1 MLGEYLDD
9 HNLSSLLKKER
20 KIFPCM
26 EERERWEAVPEAI
39 RNEILRMAGEYRE
52 KEYPMCLAT
61 QFLRFVRDGSRKAY
75 EEPYFLRRRKLIVSF
90 LHCCITGSNAELD
103 HVIDG
108 IWCICEETS
117 WVVSAH
123 NGSDHPGQ
131 LPAAKR
137 PLPDVNN
144 PFVDLFSAQT
154 AMILSIVC
162 SVAEK
167 QLNDV
172 SPLIV
177 RRAWM
182 EIEKR
187 VILPFE
193 KRDDFWWM
201 GFIRK
206 DLCNW
211 TPWIVSNVM
220 LTGAVWIRDD
230 LRLAELLERGA
241 RMIDR
246 YLAIMPDDGGC
257 DEGAGYW
264 NMAGGSLLDALE
276 LLETLTDGKMTFWKD
291 EKLRG
296 ILTFPRKAE
305 LGGGWYVNFADCD
318 AKPKLSGER
327 LITAGEKTEDC
338 ALAALGE
345 RCETTVEQL
354 IGDVPHLWRVMQMM
368 FHEKKEIP
376 PEEKKLRDVFL
387 PDLQLRV
394 LEKNGSTL
402 VCKGGSNGE
411 SHNHNDV
418 GSFMLYIDGEPE
430 IIDAGNMI
438 YTAKTFSTERY
449 TLWNVRSVYHNVPV
463 IGGHEQLP
471 GKEHCAENCETYAD
485 GMTLRMEKAY
495 GEEAG
500 IEKYVRSFL
509 LSDDGRLTVHDLLSL
524 KREEKTEFVFMLRHE
539 PVFLPGS
546 VRAGKLKIRYSEKFK
561 AVCEEIDV
569 TDKRMAK
576 SFPGSIYRL
585 ILRADNTAEYDETF
599 VFEADRVL

>member
-1 MLGEYLDD
+1 MLGEYLDE
-9 HNLSSLLKKER
+9 HSLSALLIKER
-20 KIFPCM
+20 KLLPRL
-26 EERERWEAVPEAI
+26 EERERWETVPEEM
-39 RNEILRMAGEYRE
+39 RREILQMAEEY
-52 KEYPMCLAT
+52 KGIEYPMCLAT

-75 EEPYFLRRRKLIVSF
+75 EEPYFLRRRKLIASF
-90 LHCCITGSNAELD
+90 LHCCITGSTEELD
-103 HVIDG
+103 SVIDG
-108 IWCICEETS
+108 IWCICEESS
-117 WVVSAH
+117 WVISAH

-137 PLPDVNN
+137 PLPDVKN

-154 AMILSIVC
+154 AMILSIIC
-162 SVAEK
+162 SVAET
-167 QLNDV
+167 QLNAV

-177 RRAWM
+177 RRVWT

-220 LTGAVWIRDD
+220 LTAALWFRDD

-241 RMIDR
+241 RMTDR
-246 YLAIMPDDGGC
+246 YLAIMPEDGGC

-276 LLETLTDGKMTFWKD
+276 LLETLTDGEMNFWRN

-296 ILTFPRKAE
+296 ILSFPRKAE
-305 LGGGWYVNFADCD
+305 LGGGWFVNFADCD

-327 LITAGEKTEDC
+327 LITAGEKIGDG
-338 ALAALGE
+338 ALTALGQ
-345 RCETTVEQL
+345 RCGTTVEQL
-354 IGDVPHLWRVMQMM
+354 IGDVPHLWRVMQML
-368 FHEKKEIP
+368 FHEKKEFP
-376 PEEKKLRDVFL
+376 QSEPGARDVFL

-394 LEKNGSTL
+394 LERNGSTL

-430 IIDAGNMI
+430 VIDAGNMT
-438 YTAKTFSTERY
+438 YTAKTFSAARY

-463 IGGHEQLP
+463 VGGQEQLP
-471 GKEHCAENCETYAD
+471 GKEHCALSCRKTD
-485 GMTLRMEKAY
+485 GGMTLALQKAY

-500 IEKYVRSFL
+500 IRAYTRSFAL
-509 LSDDGRLTVHDLLSL
+509 DENGTLTLRDSLSL
-524 KREEKTEFVFMLRHE
+524 ERAERAEFVLMLRHE
-539 PVFLPGS
+539 PECRRGTI
-546 VRAGKLKIRYSEKFK
+546 RAGKLKIRYPEQCSF
-561 AVCEEIDV
+561 ACEEIKV

-576 SFPGSIYRL
+576 CFPGSIYRV
-585 ILRADNTAEYDETF
+585 ILRAENAAEYDETF
-599 VFEADRVL
+599 VFEADREI

>member
-1 MLGEYLDD
+1 MLGEYLDEHD
-9 HNLSSLLKKER
+9 LSALLKKER
-20 KIFPCM
+20 KLFPRV
-26 EERERWEAVPEAI
+26 EERDRWERVPEVM
-39 RNEILRMAGEYRE
+39 RREILQMAEEYRG

-75 EEPYFLRRRKLIVSF
+75 EEPYFLRRRKLIASF
-90 LHCCITGSNAELD
+90 LHCCITGSTEELD
-103 HVIDG
+103 SVIDG
-108 IWCICEETS
+108 IWCICEESS
-117 WVVSAH
+117 WVISAH

-131 LPAAKR
+131 LPVAKR
-137 PLPDVNN
+137 PLPDVKN

-154 AMILSIVC
+154 AMILSIIC
-162 SVAEK
+162 TVAET
-167 QLNDV
+167 QLNAV

-177 RRAWM
+177 RRVRA

-187 VILPFE
+187 VLLPFE

-220 LTGAVWIRDD
+220 LTAAVWLRDD
-230 LRLAELLERGA
+230 LRLAELLERGV

-246 YLAIMPDDGGC
+246 YLAIMPEDGGC

-276 LLETLTDGKMTFWKD
+276 LLETLTDGEMTFWSN
-291 EKLRG
+291 EKLQG
-296 ILTFPRKAE
+296 ILSFPRKAE
-305 LGGGWYVNFADCD
+305 LGGGWFVNFADCD

-327 LITAGEKTEDC
+327 LITAGEKIGDS
-338 ALAALGE
+338 ALTALGQ
-345 RCETTVEQL
+345 RCGTTVEQL
-354 IGDVPHLWRVMQMM
+354 IGDVPHLWRVMQML
-368 FHEKKEIP
+368 FHEKKENSQ
-376 PEEKKLRDVFL
+376 EESGVRDVFL

-394 LEKNGSTL
+394 LERNGSTL

-430 IIDAGNMI
+430 VIDAGNMT
-438 YTAKTFSTERY
+438 YTAKTFSAARY

-463 IGGHEQLP
+463 IGGREQLP
-471 GKEHCAENCETYAD
+471 GREQHAEACQKTD
-485 GMTLRMEKAY
+485 GGMTLALQKAY

-500 IEKYVRSFL
+500 IRAYNRL
-509 LSDDGRLTVHDLLSL
+509 LELDKNGRLTLRDRLSL
-524 KREEKTEFVFMLRHE
+524 IKAEKVEFVFMLRHE
-539 PVFLPGS
+539 PECRKGYI
-546 VRAGKLKIRYSEKFK
+546 RAGKLKIRYPEQCSF
-561 AVCEEIDV
+561 ACEEIKV
-569 TDKRMAK
+569 TDDRMAK
-576 SFPGSIYRL
+576 CFPGSIYRV
-585 ILRADNTAEYDETF
+585 ILSVENAAEYDETF
-599 VFEADRVL
+599 VFEADREI

>member
-1 MLGEYLDD
+1 MLSEYLDEND
-9 HNLSSLLKKER
+9 LSLLLKKER
-20 KIFPCM
+20 RLFPRM
-26 EERERWEAVPEAI
+26 EEREKWDTVPEAI
-39 RNEILRMAGEYRE
+39 RGEILRMAEEYRE
-52 KEYPMCLAT
+52 KEYPMCFAT

-75 EEPYFLRRRKLIVSF
+75 EEPYFLRRRKLIASF
-90 LHCCITGSNAELD
+90 LHCCITGSREELD
-103 HVIDG
+103 NVIDG

-131 LPAAKR
+131 LPAEKR
-137 PLPDVNN
+137 PLPDVSN

-177 RRAWM
+177 RRVGM

-220 LTGAVWIRDD
+220 LTGTVWIRDD

-241 RMIDR
+241 RMTDR

-264 NMAGGSLLDALE
+264 NMAGGSLLDELE
-276 LLETLTDGKMTFWKD
+276 LLETLTDGKMTFWND
-291 EKLRG
+291 EKLKG
-296 ILTFPRKAE
+296 ILSFPRKAE
-305 LGGGWYVNFADCD
+305 LGGGWFVNFADCD

-327 LITAGEKTEDC
+327 LITAGEKTGDS

-345 RCETTVEQL
+345 RCGTTVEEL
-354 IGDVPHLWRVMQMM
+354 IGDVPHLWRVLQMM

-376 PEEKKLRDVFL
+376 QEETGKRDVFL

-394 LEKNGSTL
+394 LERNGSTL

-430 IIDAGNMI
+430 VIDAGNMT
-438 YTAKTFSTERY
+438 YTAKTFSSERY
-449 TLWNVRSVYHNVPV
+449 TLWNVRSVYHNVPI
-463 IGGHEQLP
+463 IGGCEQMS
-471 GKEHCAENCETYAD
+471 GKEHCAENCEAGAD
-485 GMTLRMEKAY
+485 GMCLTLEKAY

-500 IEKYVRSFL
+500 IEKYSRSFIL
-509 LSDDGRLTVHDLLSL
+509 DGDGRLTVHDLLSL
-524 KREEKTEFVFMLRHE
+524 QREKTAEFVFMLRHE
-539 PVFLPGS
+539 PEIGQGCIRS
-546 VRAGKLKIRYSEKFK
+546 GKMKIIYPEQLK
-561 AVCEEIDV
+561 AVCEEIEV
-569 TDKRMAK
+569 TDRRMAK
-576 SFPGSIYRL
+576 CFPGSIYRL
-585 ILRADNTAEYDETF
+585 ILRAENAAKYDETF
-599 VFEADRVL
+599 VFEADRER

>member
-1 MLGEYLDD
+1 MLGEYLDE
-9 HNLSSLLKKER
+9 HSLSTLLIKER
-20 KIFPCM
+20 KLFPRL
-26 EERERWEAVPEAI
+26 EERERWETVPEEM
-39 RNEILRMAGEYRE
+39 RREILQMAEEY
-52 KEYPMCLAT
+52 KGIEYPMCLAT
-61 QFLRFVRDGSRKAY
+61 QFLCFVRDGSRKAY
-75 EEPYFLRRRKLIVSF
+75 EEPYFLRRRKLIASF
-90 LHCCITGSNAELD
+90 LHCCITGSTEELD
-103 HVIDG
+103 SVIDG
-108 IWCICEETS
+108 IWCICEESS
-117 WVVSAH
+117 WVISAH

-137 PLPDVNN
+137 PLPDVKN

-154 AMILSIVC
+154 AMILSIIC
-162 SVAEK
+162 SVAET
-167 QLNDV
+167 QLNAV

-177 RRAWM
+177 RRVWT

-220 LTGAVWIRDD
+220 LTAALWLRDD

-241 RMIDR
+241 RMTDR
-246 YLAIMPDDGGC
+246 YLAIMPEDGGC

-276 LLETLTDGKMTFWKD
+276 LLETLTDGEMNFWSN

-296 ILTFPRKAE
+296 ILSFPRKAE
-305 LGGGWYVNFADCD
+305 LGGGWFVNFADCD

-327 LITAGEKTEDC
+327 LITAGEKIGDG
-338 ALAALGE
+338 ALAALGQ
-345 RCETTVEQL
+345 RCGTTVEQL
-354 IGDVPHLWRVMQMM
+354 IGDVPHLWRVMQML
-368 FHEKKEIP
+368 FHEKKEFP
-376 PEEKKLRDVFL
+376 QSEPGARDVFL

-394 LEKNGSTL
+394 LERNGSTL

-430 IIDAGNMI
+430 VIDAGNMT
-438 YTAKTFSTERY
+438 YTAKTFSAARY

-463 IGGHEQLP
+463 IGGQEQLP
-471 GKEHCAENCETYAD
+471 GKEHCALSCRKTD
-485 GMTLRMEKAY
+485 GGMTLALQKAY

-500 IEKYVRSFL
+500 IRAYTRSFAL
-509 LSDDGRLTVHDLLSL
+509 DENGTLTLRDSLSL
-524 KREEKTEFVFMLRHE
+524 ERAKRAEFVLMLRHE
-539 PVFLPGS
+539 PECRQGTI
-546 VRAGKLKIRYSEKFK
+546 RAGKLKIRYPEQCSF
-561 AVCEEIDV
+561 ACEEIKV

-576 SFPGSIYRL
+576 CFPGSIYRV
-585 ILRADNTAEYDETF
+585 ILRAENAAEYDETF
-599 VFEADRVL
+599 VFEADREI